1 MTLIVIDHYHFQSS
15 NNRKVMFRKEAMLW
29 LLGDVTGKFTFYG
42 ANEVDNTGK
51 ENRAAFFIRGIKGSK
66 INRCSLSCLLENFRN
81 LVK

>member
-1 MTLIVIDHYHFQSS
+1 
-15 NNRKVMFRKEAMLW
+15 MFRKEAMLW

-66 INRCSLSCLLENFRN
+66 IKSCLHENLRN